1 MENSVKRKLM
11 LTLVTLLFVAA
22 GVAYGIYWFGFGQF
36 EQSTDDAYVSGN
48 LVQITPQ
55 LSSNV
60 VAVYA
65 DDTQWVKMG
74 QPLVALD
81 GADAKLALVKAEAEL
96 AQTVRNVKQLY
107 AVAGELKTNI
117 GQRQAELEKAKS
129 DLARRNGLI
138 GEHAV
143 SKEDLQHAQISLAQA
158 QAALDAARYQLKAAN
173 VMVANTTLPQHP
185 AVLKAEATLKQ
196 AYLAVQRLSIEAPV
210 SGYVAKRSVQI
221 GQHVNPDMPL
231 MVIVPLNQIWV
242 DANFKENQLGKIRI
256 GQAVALTTDIYGK
269 DVVFHGRVAGLG
281 AGTGNVFSLLPA
293 QNATGNWIKVV
304 QRLPVRVT
312 LDAREVA
319 AHPLRI
325 GLSMLAD
332 VDTHDQRGKILSTM
346 EQIAP
351 LYTTGIFADK
361 DKSVNQLIANIL
373 QKNS

>member
-81 GADAKLALVKAEAEL
+81 GADAKLALAKAEAEL